1 MIYSSKIAS
10 KVLAKATGAVNN
22 VRTLE
27 VAALP
32 VGTASKSVTAT
43 VGPSTTVAVMW
54 RALSVVSGISA
65 IVRTPH
71 STSDCANVVVHEIS
85 VGPV

>member
-1 MIYSSKIAS
+1 
-10 KVLAKATGAVNN
+10 
-22 VRTLE
+22 
-27 VAALP
+27 
-32 VGTASKSVTAT
+32 
-43 VGPSTTVAVMW
+43 VMW